1 MTALIFSIAALSLIA
16 CKDGEVEDT
25 AVELVDADNDS
36 YFDDEDCDDND
47 ATAYPGAPEYCDG
60 VDNNCDGEIDEAPVD
75 GLEFFVDADGDG
87 FGNDGDVVSACEVP
101 EGAAEV
107 GGDCNDDDVRFYP
120 GATEDNCA
128 DPSDYNCD
136 GSVGYADGDGD
147 GWAAC
152 QECDDGAAD
161 INPAA
166 DETCDEVDNNC
177 NGTIDED
184 SAIDAATW
192 YLDADGDTYGSSK
205 SAFERQAC
213 EQPEGYSDNNLD
225 CDDLDPVVNP
235 DTIWY
240 ADSDGDSYGS
250 PDDSLQIC
258 AQPAG
263 YVLDDQD
270 CDDADAE
277 RNPDTIW
284 FEDGDADGYGATTS
298 ITTSCEEPSGYA
310 DNATDCDD
318 TDASASPGGTETCD
332 LVDNDCNGV
341 VDDDYATDAS
351 SWYADDD
358 GDAFGDATDT
368 GNSCTQPVGYVADN
382 TDCDD
387 ASADVNPDA
396 EEVCNDGIDNDCSP
410 GIDFCEL
417 SLADAD
423 STIGGSAASDQLG
436 NRLASVPDMDG
447 DGNDELLIAAH
458 HESTNALQSGAAYL
472 FLGPISSGAVDAS
485 TADVT
490 FLGTGEKFRAGS
502 GLIGDLD
509 ADGDGTGDIVVAA
522 LRANGSG
529 NVRGEVYVM
538 DGTSSW
544 SGSYDLD
551 TAASYTL
558 SGEDNFDRV
567 GSLVINGGDSN
578 GDGQSELIAA
588 ARYDDEGGSDAGAIY
603 MLDGVSSSGS
613 FEDLYDAK
621 ISGSV
626 AGGVL
631 GGALASGDLDGDG
644 DDDLIVGFSEDSSS
658 SGSVGIFDS
667 GYSGSLS
674 YSDADSSITGGT
686 ASDELGSAVAVLPDL
701 DGDGYAELL
710 IGAPGEDS
718 GANAAGATY
727 LFFGPVTSG
736 SATTA
741 DALFVGES
749 VSDRSG
755 AELATGGDFDGD
767 GTDDFLVGASN
778 YGGADNGAVYV
789 VYGDSSVSGTVS
801 LAAVGGRL
809 AGAGSDDNA
818 GSSVIFAG
826 DTDGDA
832 SDELLIGSTN
842 ADVGGSASGAAYLLL
857 GLDE

>member
-1 MTALIFSIAALSLIA
+1 MTALLFSLTALSIVA
-16 CKDGEVEDT
+16 CKGAEVEDT
-25 AVELVDADNDS
+25 AVERVDADNDS
-36 YFDDEDCDDND
+36 YFDDEDCDDTN
-47 ATAYPGAPEYCDG
+47 AAVYPGAPEYCDA
-60 VDNNCDGEIDEAPVD
+60 VDNNCDGETDEEPVD
-75 GLEFFVDADGDG
+75 GLEFYVDGDG
-87 FGNDGDVVSACEVP
+87 DGYGDESGILSACELP

-107 GGDCNDDDVRFYP
+107 AGDCNDSDARFYP
-120 GATEDNCA
+120 GAAEDNCA

-136 GSVGYADGDGD
+136 GSVGYADSDGD

-152 QECDDGAAD
+152 QECDDGAAE

-166 DETCDEVDNNC
+166 DEICDTVDNNC

-192 YLDADGDTYGSSK
+192 YLDADDDSYGSSN
-205 SAFERQAC
+205 SAYERQAC

-235 DTIWY
+235 DTLWY

-250 PDDSLQIC
+250 PDDSQQVC
-258 AQPAG
+258 EQPSG
-263 YVLDDQD
+263 YILDDQD
-270 CDDADAE
+270 CDDTDADL
-277 RNPDTIW
+277 NPDTIW
-284 FEDGDADGYGATTS
+284 FEDRDGDGYGATTN
-298 ITTSCEEPSGYA
+298 IATSCEQPSGYA
-310 DNATDCDD
+310 ATSTDCDD
-318 TDASASPGGTETCD
+318 TDASASPGGTESCD

-341 VDDDYATDAS
+341 VDDDYSTDAG

-358 GDAFGDATDT
+358 GDTFGDAADSSA
-368 GNSCTQPVGYVADN
+368 SCTQPVGYVADA

-387 ASADVNPDA
+387 AAGDVNPAA

-423 STIGGSAASDQLG
+423 SVIGGSAAADQFG
-436 NRLASVPDMDG
+436 NRLAAVPDMNG

-472 FLGPISSGAVDAS
+472 FLGPVSAGALAASS
-485 TADVT
+485 ADVT
-490 FLGTGEKFRAGS
+490 FLGAGEKFRAGS
-502 GLIGDLD
+502 GLLGGLD

-522 LRANGSG
+522 LRANSSG
-529 NVRGEVYVM
+529 NTRGEVYVM
-538 DGTSSW
+538 DGSGSW
-544 SGSYDLD
+544 SGSYELD
-551 TAASYTL
+551 TAASYIL

-588 ARYDDEGGSDAGAIY
+588 ARYDDAGGSDAGAIY
-603 MLDGVSSSGS
+603 MVDGVGSSGS

-621 ISGSV
+621 ITGSV
-626 AGGVL
+626 AGGAL
-631 GGALASGDLDGDG
+631 GGALASGDLNGDG
-644 DDDLIVGFSEDSSS
+644 DDDLVVGFSVASSS
-658 SGSVGIFDS
+658 AGSVGIFDS
-667 GYSGSLS
+667 GYGGSLS
-674 YSDADSSITGGT
+674 YTDADSSITGVSG
-686 ASDELGSAVAVLPDL
+686 SDELGSAVGVLPDL

-710 IGAPGEDS
+710 VGAPGQDT

-727 LFFGPVTSG
+727 LFFGPVSSG
-736 SATTA
+736 GASTA
-741 DALFVGES
+741 DAVFVGES
-749 VSDRSG
+749 VSDRTG

-767 GTDDFLVGASN
+767 GTQDFLIGASN

-801 LAAVGGRL
+801 LATVGGRL
-809 AGAGSDDNA
+809 EGAGSDDNA
-818 GSSVIFAG
+818 GSAVIFAG
-826 DTDGDA
+826 DTDGDSA
-832 SDELLIGSTN
+832 DEILIGATN
-842 ADVGGSASGAAYLLL
+842 ADDGGSASGAAYLLL